1 MRVPS
6 IGLRVCHWRTDD
18 DGISNTPL
26 QPGASSRSH
35 VARRKHVAV
44 SRAWVRRGAA
54 VALAV
59 SLTGAGLSTAQ
70 APAEAAGACPSLYV
84 LGVQGTGQSAANASP
99 TTDSG
104 FLSSVMKPLM
114 TMAGSL
120 VQRAYVPYPAGFGGA
135 TGGSSMTFD
144 KSVSHA
150 ITRTTSMIKQVADR
164 CDDTQF
170 ALTGYSQGAFAAARV
185 ARDIGQGR
193 GPVPADRVAGVSLFG
208 DPTRPAGAPLFPGRD
223 GASRP
228 DPAPGTSGES
238 LMTVPVLDQQMPAG
252 GGIGPTADTVSDYGA
267 LAGRV
272 ASHCQSGDLACD
284 APADAPVVHLVTNI
298 VGQSKLDQDDP
309 VQTLTSLAEALALT
323 TVKTAVPVINE
334 DIQGEI
340 LDELSYQPGQSIS
353 QRLAVASDPRTPM
366 PSVGD
371 ALDALVKV
379 GTIGLNA
386 VITVAKDVLTP
397 ATITALA
404 TTGLANPPAAL
415 AMLGAKALEA
425 TVKLVPPATVNRW
438 ADEAFTAVKQNLSD
452 NSELLDVSNLVRY
465 WQTAQQHASYGS
477 RASTS
482 AGISAAAYTAAWF
495 AALAADIAGK
505 TLSPG
510 STGDTLFSPDTSS
523 APSPAVVPTLP
534 DTSTTVPV
542 AATTEPSGTSP
553 VPDDDGSASDT
564 PAAPDATDDP
574 AAPSEPVPAAG

>member
-1 MRVPS
+1 M
-6 IGLRVCHWRTDD
+6 
-18 DGISNTPL
+18 SNTW
-26 QPGASSRSH
+26 R
-35 VARRKHVAV
+35 
-44 SRAWVRRGAA
+44 RRGAVVSVA
-54 VALAV
+54 VTLAAGG
-59 SLTGAGLSTAQ
+59 LTATVA
-70 APAEAAGACPSLYV
+70 APAEAAGTCPSLYV

-135 TGGSSMTFD
+135 VGNSTMTFD
-144 KSVSHA
+144 HSVSHA
-150 ITRTTSMIKQVADR
+150 MTRTTSMIKQVADR

-193 GPVPADRVAGVSLFG
+193 GPVSADRIAGVSLFG
-208 DPTRPAGAPLFPGRD
+208 DPTRPAGSPLFPGRD
-223 GASRP
+223 GATRP
-228 DPAPGTSGES
+228 DPAPGTSGDA
-238 LMTVPVLDQQMPAG
+238 LMSVPVLDQQMPAG
-252 GGIGPTADTVSDYGA
+252 GGIGPTADTVSDYGE
-267 LAGRV
+267 LTGRV
-272 ASHCQSGDLACD
+272 ASHCLSGDLACD

-298 VGQSKLDQDDP
+298 AGQSKLDQDDP

-334 DIQGEI
+334 DLQGES

-353 QRLAVASDPRTPM
+353 QRLAVASDPRTPL

-438 ADEAFTAVKQNLSD
+438 ANEAFTAVKQNLSD

-482 AGISAAAYTAAWF
+482 AGMSAAAYTAAWF

-542 AATTEPSGTSP
+542 AATTEPSETSP
-553 VPDDDGSASDT
+553 VPDDDGSASESS
-564 PAAPDATDDP
+564 PAPEDADDP
-574 AAPSEPVPAAG
+574 ASPSEPVPTAE

>member
-1 MRVPS
+1 M
-6 IGLRVCHWRTDD
+6 
-18 DGISNTPL
+18 
-26 QPGASSRSH
+26 
-35 VARRKHVAV
+35 
-44 SRAWVRRGAA
+44 RRGAA
-54 VALAV
+54 AGLAV
-59 SLTGAGLSTAQ
+59 SLTVGGLSTAQ

-84 LGVQGTGQSAANASP
+84 LGVQGTGQSAADASP

-135 TGGSSMTFD
+135 VGNSSMTFD

-150 ITRTTSMIKQVADR
+150 VTRTTSMIKQVADR

-170 ALTGYSQGAFAAARV
+170 ALTGYSQGAFAAGRV

-193 GPVPADRVAGVSLFG
+193 GPVSADRVAGVSLFG
-208 DPTRPAGAPLFPGRD
+208 DPTRPSGSPLFPGRD
-223 GASRP
+223 GATRP

-238 LMTVPVLDQQMPAG
+238 LMSVPVLDQQMPAG

-267 LAGRV
+267 LTGRV

-334 DIQGEI
+334 DVQGES
-340 LDELSYQPGQSIS
+340 LEELSYQPGQSIS

-366 PSVGD
+366 PSVSD
-371 ALDALVKV
+371 ALNALVKV

-386 VITVAKDVLTP
+386 VITVAKEVLDP

-415 AMLGAKALEA
+415 AMLGAKALDA
-425 TVKLVPPATVNRW
+425 TVKLVPPTTVNRW
-438 ADEAFTAVKQNLSD
+438 AGEAFEAVKENVAD

-465 WQTAQQHASYGS
+465 WQTAQQHTSYGS

-482 AGISAAAYTAAWF
+482 AGVSAAAYTAAWF

-510 STGDTLFSPDTSS
+510 STGDTLFSPDTQS

-534 DTSTTVPV
+534 DTATTVP
-542 AATTEPSGTSP
+542 AGSTASTEPPETAP
-553 VPDDDGSASDT
+553 VPDEDIPATDTSSA
-564 PAAPDATDDP
+564 PELTDDP
-574 AAPSEPVPAAG
+574 ASSSEPVPTAE

>member
-1 MRVPS
+1 MS
-6 IGLRVCHWRTDD
+6 GTWR
-18 DGISNTPL
+18 
-26 QPGASSRSH
+26 
-35 VARRKHVAV
+35 RR
-44 SRAWVRRGAA
+44 AA
-54 VALAV
+54 VVSVAFTLAV
-59 SLTGAGLSTAQ
+59 GGLTTTVA
-70 APAEAAGACPSLYV
+70 APAEAAGSCPSLYV

-208 DPTRPAGAPLFPGRD
+208 DPTRPAGAPLFPGLD

-252 GGIGPTADTVSDYGA
+252 GGIGPTTDTVSDYGE
-267 LAGRV
+267 LTGRV

-309 VQTLTSLAEALALT
+309 VQILTSLAEALALT

-334 DIQGEI
+334 DVQGES
-340 LDELSYQPGQSIS
+340 LEELSYQPSQSIS
-353 QRLAVASDPRTPM
+353 QRLAVASDPRTPL
-366 PSVGD
+366 PSAGD
-371 ALDALVKV
+371 ALSALVKV

-386 VITVAKDVLTP
+386 VVTVAKEVLTP

-415 AMLGAKALEA
+415 AMLGAKALES
-425 TVKLVPPATVNRW
+425 TVKLVPPTTVNRW
-438 ADEAFTAVKQNLSD
+438 ANEAFTAVKQNISD

-465 WQTAQQHASYGS
+465 WQTAQQHGSYTSNGS
-477 RASTS
+477 TAAGLS
-482 AGISAAAYTAAWF
+482 ATAYTATWF
-495 AALAADIAGK
+495 AALAADLAGK
-505 TLSPG
+505 TLTPSG
-510 STGDTLFSPDTSS
+510 SGDGFFAPDTSTPQS
-523 APSPAVVPTLP
+523 AAVVPTLP
-534 DTSTTVPV
+534 DVTTVTAGSSSSSSTTP
-542 AATTEPSGTSP
+542 
-553 VPDDDGSASDT
+553 SASPST
-564 PAAPDATDDP
+564 PSI
-574 AAPSEPVPAAG
+574 APSSEAAVPSSAIPESGQFSTESPTSSSAPVPAAG

>member
-1 MRVPS
+1 MRVPP
-6 IGLRVCHWRTDD
+6 IGLCVCHWLTDD
-18 DGISNTPL
+18 DGICNTPL

-135 TGGSSMTFD
+135 TGGSSMAFD

-150 ITRTTSMIKQVADR
+150 ITRTTSMIKQVAER

-193 GPVPADRVAGVSLFG
+193 GPIPADRVAGVSLFG
-208 DPTRPAGAPLFPGRD
+208 DPTRPAGSPLFPGRD
-223 GASRP
+223 GATRP

-252 GGIGPTADTVSDYGA
+252 GGIGPTADTVSDYGE
-267 LAGRV
+267 LTGRV

-284 APADAPVVHLVTNI
+284 APAGAPVVHLVTNI

-334 DIQGEI
+334 DVQGES
-340 LDELSYQPGQSIS
+340 LDELSYQPAQSIS
-353 QRLAVASDPRTPM
+353 QRLAVASDPRSPM
-366 PSVGD
+366 PSVND
-371 ALDALVKV
+371 ALSALVKV

-386 VITVAKDVLTP
+386 VITVAKDVLNP
-397 ATITALA
+397 AKTRTQMCRTGCLRSMRSMDLKDHRTAKGPQQSCTRVA
-404 TTGLANPPAAL
+404 PA
-415 AMLGAKALEA
+415 GGCP
-425 TVKLVPPATVNRW
+425 T
-438 ADEAFTAVKQNLSD
+438 
-452 NSELLDVSNLVRY
+452 
-465 WQTAQQHASYGS
+465 
-477 RASTS
+477 RAS
-482 AGISAAAYTAAWF
+482 
-495 AALAADIAGK
+495 LLP
-505 TLSPG
+505 LSG
-510 STGDTLFSPDTSS
+510 HTSS
-523 APSPAVVPTLP
+523 
-534 DTSTTVPV
+534 
-542 AATTEPSGTSP
+542 GC
-553 VPDDDGSASDT
+553 T
-564 PAAPDATDDP
+564 PR
-574 AAPSEPVPAAG
+574 